1 MINKLS
7 KEQIIKQHKALIK
20 QYGGIDGI
28 RDIGLLESALAT
40 PFQTFDGVQIY
51 PSIQAKA
58 SQLAYGIIKNHPFV
72 DGNKRT
78 GIHTMLLYLGIN
90 GVILDV
96 TQQDLIDITILV
108 ADGSASRDDLLH
120 WIISHEK

>member
-40 PFQTFDGVQIY
+40 PF
-51 PSIQAKA
+51 QAKA

-120 WIISHEK
+120 WIISHEKW